1 MRASL
6 CALAVAATAAFVT
19 PAPAARPVLVYR
31 VDNATATIVH
41 NRLVIAAEGAVRSG
55 GWEKPRLRMSKA
67 YPAEATT
74 LQVLFVAKPPLRVN
88 SVVQALI
95 PIGAR
100 KAAPLPHYG
109 AKQVR
114 VIAQTNSII
123 VPITVRR

>member
-6 CALAVAATAAFVT
+6 YALAVATMAALATPVS
-19 PAPAARPVLVYR
+19 AARPVLVYR
-31 VDNATATIVH
+31 VDNATATVVR
-41 NRLVIAAEGAVRSG
+41 NRLVITAEGAVRSG
-55 GWEKPRLRMSKA
+55 GWEKPRLRVSKA

-100 KAAPLPHYG
+100 KAAPLPRYG

-123 VPITVRR
+123 VPITTRR